1 MKDGFFLKKEEIET
15 IIKINNL
22 FINNFKI
29 NYIKFSLKFFLKYN
43 ILIFIFLIKYFINL
57 LKIKY

>member
-29 NYIKFSLKFFLKYN
+29 NYIKFSLKFF
-43 ILIFIFLIKYFINL
+43 F
-57 LKIKY
+57 